1 MKKKQLYWAG
11 STISE
16 EKVMAKKRFRKIRIF
31 LKVIIVL
38 ILLVVFYVQDKI
50 GPVIKDSEV
59 MVALEIPLNTSIKEI
74 AVILERENLIK
85 DDKFFYYYT
94 RLKKENDF
102 KAGNYFLSRGMSSDE
117 IILQL
122 KEGKV
127 YAASTK
133 VVVPEGY
140 TVEQITDILV
150 KDGLVDE
157 EVFNKTIETG
167 NFDDIYLTREIPEEI
182 GRTNRL
188 EGFLFPKTY
197 DFKEG
202 ITEEEIIRA
211 MLKQTEKEIPSEWFD
226 EANKKGWK
234 FYDVMVL
241 ASIVE
246 RETIAATERNKVAQ
260 VYYNRLE
267 QNMRLQADATVQ
279 YALGKQKERLL
290 YKDLEVDSPYNTYRH
305 YGLPLAPIANPGLK
319 SIEAA
324 LFPEKHDFLFYV
336 TKKDG
341 SGEHYFSKT
350 YQEHLQNIEKSKKN
364 E

>member
-1 MKKKQLYWAG
+1 MEWAG

-16 EKVMAKKRFRKIRIF
+16 EKVMAKKRFRKAR
-31 LKVIIVL
+31 IVL
-38 ILLVVFYVQDKI
+38 SFIILMTFLAVFYVQDKV
-50 GPVIKDSEV
+50 GPVIEDSKV
-59 MVALEIPLNTSIKEI
+59 MVELEIPLNTSVKEI
-74 AVILERENLIK
+74 AAILERENLIK

-94 RLKKENDF
+94 RLKRENDF
-102 KAGNYFLSRGMSSDE
+102 KAGNYFLSRGMTSDE

-127 YAASTK
+127 YATSTK
-133 VVVPEGY
+133 VIIPEGY
-140 TVEQITDILV
+140 TVDQIADVLAEE
-150 KDGLVDE
+150 GLIDKNT
-157 EVFNKTIETG
+157 FNETIETG
-167 NFDDIYLTREIPEEI
+167 NFDDIYLTREIPNKE
-182 GRTNRL
+182 GRTSRL

-202 ITEEEIIRA
+202 ITEEEIIRT
-211 MLKQTEKEIPSEWFD
+211 MLKQTEKEIPSEWFE
-226 EANKKGWK
+226 EAKKKGWE

-241 ASIVE
+241 ASIIE

-260 VYYNRLE
+260 VYYNRLK

-324 LFPEKHDFLFYV
+324 LFPEEHDFLFYV